1 MKKIILKYATVIALS
16 FAIVGC
22 SAVQNSNKTQRGAV
36 AGAAGGAIIGGLIGG
51 NLKGA
56 LIGAAIGGASGA
68 VIGNVMDK
76 QAQKIE
82 TAVPGAEVERIGEG
96 ILINFDENSGVTF
109 ATNKA
114 DLTQT
119 SKQNLDKVITVFLE
133 FPDTNI
139 LVQGHTDSTGS
150 EAYNMELSKKRAN
163 SVMDYLKMKG
173 VVSNRLTMEG
183 LGQSM
188 PRFDNNTVEGRSK
201 NRRVEIAVTANQQMI
216 EDARAKSN

>member
-1 MKKIILKYATVIALS
+1 MKTILKYTAVFMLS
-16 FAIVGC
+16 LAIVGC
-22 SAVQNSNKTQRGAV
+22 SATRNANKTQKGAV
-36 AGAAGGAIIGGLIGG
+36 VGAAGGALIGGLIGG

-76 QAQKIE
+76 QARKIE
-82 TAVPGAEVERIGEG
+82 TAVPGAEVERVGEG

-114 DLTQT
+114 DLTVA
-119 SKQNLDKVITVFLE
+119 SKANLDKVVKVFLE

-150 EAYNMELSKKRAN
+150 DDYNMELSKKRAN
-163 SVMDYLKMKG
+163 SVVAYLKSNG
-173 VVSNRLTMEG
+173 VAANRLAMEG
-183 LGQSM
+183 LGETM
-188 PRFDNNTVEGRSK
+188 PRFDNTTPEGRSK
-201 NRRVEIAVTANQQMI
+201 NRRVEIAVVANEQMI
-216 EDARAKSN
+216 EDARARQN

>member
-1 MKKIILKYATVIALS
+1 MKKFLKYTTICILSLAL
-16 FAIVGC
+16 VGC
-22 SAVQNSNKTQRGAV
+22 TAVQNSNKTQKGAV
-36 AGAAGGAIIGGLIGG
+36 VGAAGGALLGGLIGG

-56 LIGAAIGGASGA
+56 LIGAAIGGTSGA

-114 DLTQT
+114 DLTAN
-119 SKQNLDKVITVFLE
+119 SKANLDKVINVFLE
-133 FPDTNI
+133 FPDTNL

-150 EAYNMELSKKRAN
+150 AEYNMELSKKRAN
-163 SVMDYLKMKG
+163 SVVDYLTSKG
-173 VVSNRLTMEG
+173 VAANRLSKEG
-183 LGQSM
+183 LGQTM
-188 PRFDNNTVEGRSK
+188 PRFDNATAEGRSK
-201 NRRVEIAVTANQQMI
+201 NRRVEIAVTANEQMI
-216 EDARAKSN
+216 EDARARQN